1 MDKSHSFEQS
11 AQAPYWSR
19 LLSATVVLFQQIVQ
33 YYLLQRAPHEET
45 VMDKKT
51 DRPISLSVFFRNLSE
66 HLIYFLRVLRP
77 ALSIAAQ

>member
-1 MDKSHSFEQS
+1 MEPLAIS
-11 AQAPYWSR
+11 
-19 LLSATVVLFQQIVQ
+19 LLETAFPGIVILFQQIVQ

-51 DRPISLSVFFRNLSE
+51 DRPISLSVFLRNLSE